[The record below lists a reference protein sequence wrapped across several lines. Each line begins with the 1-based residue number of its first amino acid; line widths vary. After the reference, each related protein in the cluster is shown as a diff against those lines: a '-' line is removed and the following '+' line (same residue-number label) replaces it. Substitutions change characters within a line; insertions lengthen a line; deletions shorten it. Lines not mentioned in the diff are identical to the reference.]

1 MSANGDEPYK
11 SKSLCSLMDL
21 LHTYEEEPPDA
32 LTALPENIENQRIE
46 NKRYI
51 WDSEEFMNVGT
62 LVPSATINEPEVK
75 ATKTTSH
82 GVQKI
87 RSKIKSMQQELK
99 EKTLCVNELK
109 TTLAR
114 KRLSSERN
122 ASKLT
127 VEWAEKMKVLKS
139 EFDSV
144 STKLELLG
152 Q

>member
-1 MSANGDEPYK
+1 
-11 SKSLCSLMDL
+11 
-21 LHTYEEEPPDA
+21 
-32 LTALPENIENQRIE
+32 
-46 NKRYI
+46 
-51 WDSEEFMNVGT
+51 
-62 LVPSATINEPEVK
+62 
-75 ATKTTSH
+75 
-82 GVQKI
+82 
-87 RSKIKSMQQELK
+87 MQQELK
-99 EKTLCVNELK
+99 EKTLRVNELK

>member
-1 MSANGDEPYK
+1 
-11 SKSLCSLMDL
+11 MDL
-21 LHTYEEEPPDA
+21 LHSYEEESPDA
-32 LTALPENIENQRIE
+32 LTTLSENVENERIE
-46 NKRYI
+46 NKQYI
-51 WDSEEFMNVGT
+51 WDSEDFMNVGT

-75 ATKTTSH
+75 ATKTASH

-144 STKLELLG
+144 STKWNFLDN
-152 Q
+152 

>member
-1 MSANGDEPYK
+1 
-11 SKSLCSLMDL
+11 MDL
-21 LHTYEEEPPDA
+21 LHSYEEESPDA
-32 LTALPENIENQRIE
+32 LTTLSENVENERIE
-46 NKRYI
+46 NKQYI
-51 WDSEEFMNVGT
+51 WDSEDFMNVGT

-75 ATKTTSH
+75 ATKTASD

-144 STKLELLG
+144 STKWNFLDN
-152 Q
+152 

>member
-1 MSANGDEPYK
+1 
-11 SKSLCSLMDL
+11 
-21 LHTYEEEPPDA
+21 
-32 LTALPENIENQRIE
+32 
-46 NKRYI
+46 
-51 WDSEEFMNVGT
+51 
-62 LVPSATINEPEVK
+62 
-75 ATKTTSH
+75 
-82 GVQKI
+82 
-87 RSKIKSMQQELK
+87 MQQELK
-99 EKTLCVNELK
+99 EKTLRVNELK

-152 Q
+152 KYKHLF